1 MARHSRNHH
10 HKVISSKESN
20 NGNSINNNSSGSFNF
35 GNIAQLLSNIDI
47 NQVSS
52 LLGKINNQ
60 QADNSQVGGAVNR
73 DSMAEDVSNI
83 STIDQGNSQGNGAG
97 NTSREEIIRSINTLV
112 NSDKSELLR
121 IVMEIYG
128 ASKTKVK

>member
-1 MARHSRNHH
+1 MSRHSRNHH
-10 HKVISSKESN
+10 HKSISPQNSN
-20 NGNSINNNSSGSFNF
+20 NGNSINNNSGGSFNF

-52 LLGKINNQ
+52 LLGKINNPR
-60 QADNSQVGGAVNR
+60 ADNSQVGEVVNR
-73 DSMAEDVSNI
+73 DNMADEVSNI
-83 STIDQGNSQGNGAG
+83 STINQGNGQGNGAR

-112 NSDKSELLR
+112 NSDKAELLK

-128 ASKTKVK
+128 ASKTKGK